1 MVKTKRKP
9 IAELSRML
17 VMPPLEPSRQ
27 IDRILAV
34 ERDLVLPVKLVL
46 ITYLFFDVF
55 YTEWFWDPIIT
66 REFIQISTLQTYFFV
81 YAALN
86 LVGVRYLITPRSTP
100 LNRLRQLVGGFAVLD
115 ILMLA
120 VLSFITNGF
129 ESSVFW
135 MFLAL
140 VVRNALSVPT
150 MIPQL
155 TLQVVTNLSFL
166 LAGLFNAWVSKM
178 DSELMPESVM
188 AGFES
193 GDPTDALVRIFL
205 LALMTLCCYAVQVLF
220 ERQRL
225 MDDEGREFILRNEQV
240 KTAGR
245 LAGEIAHQIKNPL
258 SIINNTAWSLQRSLK
273 DTNAT
278 ATQQL
283 AIIREEVDRSDRI
296 LTELMGYARLADG
309 KVEWLTVNDEMD
321 ACIESV
327 VPAGAGFE
335 THVER
340 RYGQHLPRLLMQQ
353 GHLREIFTNL
363 LQNSREAMAG
373 KELLRIGTAMEPNA
387 AAVSAHGHGR
397 ISITTT
403 QDPDDSVIVTIED
416 TGPGIAAD
424 RLEQVFEAYFTT
436 KLKGSGLGLAIV
448 RNNMELYGGS
458 IRVES
463 ELGKGARFILRF
475 SPRTLLK

>member
-9 IAELSRML
+9 FAELPRML

-27 IDRILAV
+27 IDRIMAV

-66 REFIQISTLQTYFFV
+66 REFIQISTLQTYFFA
-81 YAALN
+81 YAAVN
-86 LVGVRYLITPRSTP
+86 LLGVRYLLSPRTTA
-100 LNRLRQLVGGFAVLD
+100 LNRLRQLIMGFAVLD
-115 ILMLA
+115 VLMLA
-120 VLSFITNGF
+120 VLTFITNGF
-129 ESSVFW
+129 ASSVFW

-140 VVRNALSVPT
+140 VVRNALSAPT
-150 MIPQL
+150 MVPQII
-155 TLQVVTNLSFL
+155 LQVITNLGFL
-166 LAGLFNAWVSKM
+166 LAGLSNAWVSKM
-178 DSELMPESVM
+178 DSEFMPESLPDGFD
-188 AGFES
+188 AGE
-193 GDPTDALVRIFL
+193 PTDALVRVFL
-205 LALMTLCCYAVQVLF
+205 LALMTVCCYAVQVLF

-225 MDDEGREFILRNEQV
+225 MDEEGREFILRNEQV

-273 DTNAT
+273 GTNKA
-278 ATQQL
+278 AAQQL
-283 AIIREEVDRSDRI
+283 DIIREEVDRSDRI

-309 KVEWLTVNDEMD
+309 KVERLLVNEEIE

-327 VPAGAGFE
+327 FPAGAGFE
-335 THVER
+335 TRIER
-340 RYGQHLPRLLMQQ
+340 NYGDHLPTLLMQQ

-363 LQNSREAMAG
+363 LQNSREATDSKG
-373 KELLRIGTAMEPNA
+373 WIQ
-387 AAVSAHGHGR
+387 
-397 ISITTT
+397 ITTD
-403 QDPDDSVIVTIED
+403 QESDNAVIVTVED
-416 TGPGIAAD
+416 SGPGIGAD
-424 RLEQVFEAYFTT
+424 KREQVFEAYFTT
-436 KLKGSGLGLAIV
+436 KLRGSGLGLAIV

-458 IRVES
+458 IRAES